1 MQNKDNYM
9 VKIIISKKYN
19 EELEDIV
26 PWYIFKRTINN
37 KTYIGEGY
45 SQMEANA
52 NLQKSYDAEL
62 YK

>member
-1 MQNKDNYM
+1 MRNKDDCI
-9 VKIIISKKYN
+9 VKIIVSKKYN
-19 EELEDIV
+19 EKTRNIV

-45 SQMEANA
+45 SQIEANA

-62 YK
+62 YE